1 MFIQG
6 VCCIY
11 KEWIFSGQWFQKE
24 KVQTLHQQSLAL
36 QTKIL
41 ELQKSPFVRTKQ
53 HEVLENL
60 ESMQVQTSKFLLGLR
75 KRNSVY
81 YAKLIMHLSTGS
93 LICFLFFKITS
104 FSSILWRCVFLWY
117 SVMVFRSKMMKNWV
131 QTSYR
136 LSFLNFC
143 LIFVFWLIVPKD
155 VPSCIRKWDK
165 QEKVRAFLLNSLTG
179 RSAEFDTYQLYFKFF
194 FIQWLRR

>member
-41 ELQKSPFVRTKQ
+41 ELQKSPFARTKQ

-60 ESMQVQTSKFLLGLR
+60 ESMQVQTSKFLLELR

-81 YAKLIMHLSTGS
+81 YPNNAFVNWVSNLLLIFQNNFF
-93 LICFLFFKITS
+93 FL
-104 FSSILWRCVFLWY
+104 ILWRCVFLWN

-143 LIFVFWLIVPKD
+143 LIFVFGLIVPKD

-179 RSAEFDTYQLYFKFF
+179 RSAEFDTYRLYFKFF